1 MFLSL
6 VSTALQHKIMGIGLE
21 VESGQ
26 RFKINGI
33 FLISFLSDHVQFQPL
48 DLLKDC
54 FVSNDTGA
62 TNFHIESKLYL
73 MVRQLYTKTTAQL
86 KKNL

>member
-1 MFLSL
+1 ME
-6 VSTALQHKIMGIGLE
+6 VGLE

-33 FLISFLSDHVQFQPL
+33 FLISFLLDHVQSQPL

-62 TNFHIESKLYL
+62 ANFQIESKRYL
-73 MVRQLYTKTTAQL
+73 MVRLL
-86 KKNL
+86 